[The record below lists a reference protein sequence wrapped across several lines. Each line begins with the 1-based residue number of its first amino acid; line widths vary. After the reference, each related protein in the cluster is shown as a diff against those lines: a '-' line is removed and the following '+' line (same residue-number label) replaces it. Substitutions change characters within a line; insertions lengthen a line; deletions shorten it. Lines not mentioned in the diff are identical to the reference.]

1 MRILSFD
8 TTNSCVSVALLNDGE
23 RLCERLFRA
32 TGTERQESVT
42 LLLPAIKEMLGELE
56 WKKSE
61 LELIVVGVGPGSF
74 TGIRIA
80 VVTARTLAQALDL
93 PLLGVSL
100 LDCYAASLQTDSAV
114 ILSAGRG
121 HFYFAA
127 FSDVASGRPVESVVA
142 QHGTIDV
149 LKEVLGHV
157 ETWAVEPSLVE
168 VLAEQHKD
176 VVVLPEIS
184 NIAIKQG
191 ELAWQKV
198 SMITDEIRDR
208 YRYQSVE
215 PLYLRG
221 ASVTLK
227 GKDGK
232 AATTT

>member
-23 RLCERLFRA
+23 LLCQRLFRA
-32 TGTERQESVT
+32 TGLERQESVT
-42 LLLPAIKEMLGELE
+42 LLLPAVKEMLAELK
-56 WKKSE
+56 WSKDE
-61 LELIVVGVGPGSF
+61 LSLLVVGVGPGSF

-100 LDCYAASLQTDSAV
+100 LDCYASALQKDSAV

-121 HFYFAA
+121 HFYFAS
-127 FSDVASGRPVESVVA
+127 FSQVSGGHPIEAVAA
-142 QHGTIDV
+142 QHGTIDT
-149 LKEVLGHV
+149 LKEVIGNV
-157 ETWAVEPSLVE
+157 ENWAAEPSLIE
-168 VLAEQHKD
+168 LLSEHHKN
-176 VVVLPEIS
+176 VVALPEIS
-184 NIAIKQG
+184 NIAVKQG

-198 SMITDEIRDR
+198 SIITDDIRNL
-208 YRYQSVE
+208 YRYHLVE